1 MLKMLLSE
9 LLKRTQ
15 KKTTCKLGKGIPL
28 CNVLHNAKIQA
39 YLLPQI
45 TVYSLPKHHDQHH
58 QHRLNHSDVNK
69 ASTIKAKAKAMTS
82 RPRPRPHTPKA
93 KAMASRPRPQH
104 QGQGEG

>member
-45 TVYSLPKHHDQHH
+45 TVYSSPKHHDQHH
-58 QHRLNHSDVNK
+58 QHRLN
-69 ASTIKAKAKAMTS
+69 
-82 RPRPRPHTPKA
+82 
-93 KAMASRPRPQH
+93 Q
-104 QGQGEG
+104 